1 MSEIDERVSE
11 AVAVLFAAFGV
22 LMGIS
27 GFLGWNLHP
36 DAFAKFLS

>member
-1 MSEIDERVSE
+1 LTRKKWLVG
-11 AVAVLFAAFGV
+11 VAVLFAAFGV
-22 LMGIS
+22 VMGVA